1 MFPVNTNPWNSPFN
15 ASPFNTTP
23 FAATT
28 LLSNPFFQQTLN
40 TLIAHAVQQA
50 IWQTAFAQAQFQ
62 NTFNT
67 QPGFNQNG
75 APFPFHG
82 TFQNGVPNPFT
93 SPWNTPQATG
103 YGNPNPYNQPSYPSF
118 TQPYPQAPQST
129 WLNTQPT
136 QGYFGSTQFQQ
147 NNAPAHEPVE
157 AVTKRNGSR

>member
-15 ASPFNTTP
+15 TTPWNATPFN
-23 FAATT
+23 ATT

-40 TLIAHAVQQA
+40 TLIAQAVQQA

-62 NTFNT
+62 STFNA

-75 APFPFHG
+75 APFPFQS
-82 TFQNGVPNPFT
+82 TFQNGIPNQFNA
-93 SPWNTPQATG
+93 PWNTSQPTA
-103 YGNPNPYNQPSYPSF
+103 YGNPNPYNQPNYPSF
-118 TQPYPQAPQST
+118 TQPYPQTPQST

-147 NNAPAHEPVE
+147 SNTPTHEPVE